1 MVIVIEWDGSVQ
13 TYLTLANT
21 RTCGGAGV
29 VWLRPTTC
37 PSCGAEHSF
46 IGHGFYPRKPLDAQR
61 AYLIWIKRWYC
72 TACQHTL
79 SLLPSFLLRFRH
91 YLLEVIQAVVVARY
105 EAAHSYRQ
113 VARQWGPQG
122 APSLRTV
129 KRWCQS
135 FAAQVPKWLGEIE
148 QTLAQHDP
156 ATPLLNANGQSTG
169 AVEPARTLLAASLHL
184 LAWAKTQWVELGNYG
199 LTDRLRFLWH
209 WGHARGLNRLV

>member
-1 MVIVIEWDGSVQ
+1 MVIVTELHCSIQAYLALCQ
-13 TYLTLANT
+13 TLIFQ
-21 RTCGGAGV
+21 
-29 VWLRPTTC
+29 RPTMC
-37 PSCGAEHSF
+37 PHCGADHSF
-46 IGHGFYPRKPLDAQR
+46 VGHGFYPRKPLDAQQ

-105 EAAHSYRQ
+105 EKAHSYRQ
-113 VARQWGPQG
+113 VAIQCGPQG

-135 FAAQVPKWLGEIE
+135 FAAQAPKWLGEIE

-156 ATPLLNANGQSTG
+156 ATPLLNANGQDTG
-169 AVEPARTLLAASLHL
+169 MVEPARTLLAASLHL
-184 LAWAKTQWVELGNYG
+184 LAWAKTQYVQIANYG
-199 LTDRLRFLWH
+199 LGDRLRFLWH